1 MDINPEIN
9 LKIFNKNEPFEL
21 VPIAVGR
28 VIKNNK
34 YLIMKKNP
42 TLLLFSILASLLS
55 QGIVWAQDAVKADPE
70 HYKVEMENDFVR
82 VLRITYGP
90 GEKSVLHEH
99 PKGVAVFLTDYNVQF
114 TLPSGEEVPIAGN
127 KGQVIWSDGDKHQPT
142 NKGTSPMELIQVELK
157 NGANTFDLKAAKAE
171 IDENNRKFME
181 LISKKDA
188 AGLAQLYTNDG
199 QFMGANMTSSKGR
212 DAIQATFQNYI
223 NSGITKIELQNL
235 EIWGDEDMVVT
246 EDAWQIFVEDGTEV
260 DRGKAIVVWKKEDG
274 KWKMYRDI
282 INSDLPMPTPD

>member
-1 MDINPEIN
+1 M
-9 LKIFNKNEPFEL
+9 KN
-21 VPIAVGR
+21 
-28 VIKNNK
+28 
-34 YLIMKKNP
+34 NP
-42 TLLLFSILASLLS
+42 TLLLFSILALLLS
-55 QGIVWAQDAVKADPE
+55 NGVVRAQDAVKVDPE

-127 KGQVIWSDGDKHQPT
+127 KGQVIWSDGEKHQPS
-142 NKGTSPMELIQVELK
+142 NIGTAPMELIQVELK
-157 NGANTFDLKAAKAE
+157 NGAISTFDLKAAKAE
-171 IDENNRKFME
+171 IDENNRRFME

-199 QFMGANMTSSKGR
+199 QFMGANMTSSKGK
-212 DAIQATFQNYI
+212 DAIQATFQNYF
-223 NSGITKIELQNL
+223 NSGIAKIELQNL
-235 EIWGDEDMVVT
+235 AIWGDEDMLVT

-274 KWKMYRDI
+274 TWKMYRDI